1 MSNKEIITQT
11 RREAD
16 LLGNGILALI
26 KQADEAICALNG
38 NCEKAAIEIA
48 DYRRELIELLDKIG
62 SLEKESDE

>member
-38 NCEKAAIEIA
+38 NCEKAAILIA

>member
-1 MSNKEIITQT
+1 MNNKEIITQT

-16 LLGNGILALI
+16 LLSNGILALI
-26 KQADEAICALNG
+26 KQADEAICVLNE